1 MYMMEKFAKHK
12 KQISKNFH
20 QFLEKR
26 NYGLML
32 NVDWFQSF
40 IHLSNFSIVG
50 GIYLVLLNYPR
61 HLRFLRENVV
71 LVGG

>member
-1 MYMMEKFAKHK
+1 MHMMDKSVKQK
-12 KQISKNFH
+12 RQISKNFH
-20 QFLEKR
+20 QFSEKR

-50 GIYLVLLNYPR
+50 EIYLVLLNFPR
-61 HLRFLRENVV
+61 HLRSLRENVV
-71 LVGG
+71 LVQG